1 MLLDGKALSDK
12 IKEELAK
19 KVKGYLVK
27 PCLAVIQIGNDE
39 ASNIYIK
46 AKEKACDK
54 IGINFIRVKFESDVN
69 EQEVINK
76 IVELNN
82 DNYVNG
88 ILLQL
93 PIPPKFN
100 QYKLLNLI
108 NKNKDVDGLTDINA
122 GLLFKGNNNLVPCT
136 PLGIINLLKEYN
148 IEISGKHAVVIG
160 RSNLV
165 GKPLAMLLLQNGAT
179 VTLCHSKTV
188 NLKEFT
194 KQADILISAVGKK
207 DLITKDM
214 VKDGVVVVDVG
225 MNRVEG
231 KLYGDVDFENIKD
244 IASYITPVPG
254 GVGPMTVAMLLSN
267 VVKNYEKNL

>member
-46 AKEKACDK
+46 AKEKACDR